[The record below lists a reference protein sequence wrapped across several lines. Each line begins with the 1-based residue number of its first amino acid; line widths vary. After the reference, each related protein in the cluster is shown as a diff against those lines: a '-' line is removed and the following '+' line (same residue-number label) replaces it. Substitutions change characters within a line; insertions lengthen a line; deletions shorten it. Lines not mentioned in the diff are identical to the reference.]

1 MAFVAEDG
9 TGLENANSLCD
20 VAFANSY
27 FSDRGVVEWAGTD
40 AVKQTSLVQAT
51 DYLETRFSH
60 LFIGDKKSTV
70 QALSFPRLNTG
81 LAEIPVLVKRA
92 VCEYALRVLTGTKLL
107 PDPEIHASGQGLERT
122 RRKVGPIENETRF
135 QYQGPGTVRI
145 ILRPYPAADI
155 LLKYVVRSHGGRV
168 IRG

>member
-1 MAFVAEDG
+1 MAFVLEDG
-9 TGLENANSLCD
+9 TGLGDANSICD
-20 VAFANSY
+20 IAFADAY
-27 FSDRGVVEWAGTD
+27 FTDRGVTAWAGTNV
-40 AVKQTSLVQAT
+40 VKQAALIQAT
-51 DYLETRFSH
+51 DYLENRFSN
-60 LFIGDKKSTV
+60 LFIGDKKTTV

-81 LAEIPVLVKRA
+81 LAEIPVSVKRA

-145 ILRPYPAADI
+145 LLRPYPAADI
-155 LLKYVVRSHGGRV
+155 LLKDLIRNNSGRV

>member
-1 MAFVAEDG
+1 MAFVVEDG
-9 TGLENANSLCD
+9 TGLETANSICD

-27 FSDRGVVEWAGTD
+27 FADRGIAEWTGAD
-40 AVKQTSLVQAT
+40 SVKQTALVQAT
-51 DYLETRFSH
+51 DYIENRFSN
-60 LFIGDKKSTV
+60 LFYGDKKTTV
-70 QALSFPRLNTG
+70 QALSFPRINTG
-81 LAEIPVLVKRA
+81 LAEIPVSLKRA
-92 VCEYALRVLTGTKLL
+92 ACEYALRVIAGTKLL

-155 LLKYVVRSHGGRV
+155 LLKDLIRNSSGRV